1 MSLTDILIENSD
13 IDITEASKQQLAYR
27 LGQATIL
34 LMEGLER
41 EQRQIEA
48 NGKLLTLLK
57 DAERER
63 DELRQQLEAR
73 DKDKQPM
80 EMKLSPAEAIA
91 DAMGRQSKEKFEKA
105 WKAGRPHFC
114 TIGEGEDDELQW
126 TVKCRGCT
134 YERMY
139 LSYDMATLM
148 KDAHDSKDSQAD
160 PYAELLDYEAEPV
173 AYQWLRVHGLIRC
186 IGKAEFVKLTE
197 DNAGLILAALPE
209 QVSAVRKQEVAEYLF
224 LRHPPHNYE
233 YEYDEGTW
241 LRVESDHL
249 TPATDEESKALEGEE
264 Q

>member
-105 WKAGRPHFC
+105 WKAGKPHEC
-114 TIGEGEDDELQW
+114 IITEHGDAATTIC
-126 TVKCRGCT
+126 KCGWH
-134 YERMY
+134 
-139 LSYDMATLM
+139 DMDTPGVARKL
-148 KDAHDSKDSQAD
+148 KEAHEAGRESNDPD
-160 PYAELLDYEAEPV
+160 PYSELLDYEAEPV

-249 TPATDEESKALEGEE
+249 TPATDEETERLNDDNG
-264 Q
+264 

>member
-105 WKAGRPHFC
+105 WKAGKPHEC
-114 TIGEGEDDELQW
+114 IITEHGDAATTIC
-126 TVKCRGCT
+126 KCGWHDMDTPGVARKLKEAHEAGRTADTRGMT
-134 YERMY
+134 ANY
-139 LSYDMATLM
+139 MARSFLM
-148 KDAHDSKDSQAD
+148 NKSMLKTDGTH
-160 PYAELLDYEAEPV
+160 
-173 AYQWLRVHGLIRC
+173 
-186 IGKAEFVKLTE
+186 EFVKLTE
-197 DNAGLILAALPE
+197 DNAGLILAAFPE

-249 TPATDEESKALEGEE
+249 TPATDEETERLNDDNV
-264 Q
+264 